1 MTEKIIPP
9 KKAVYLEG
17 PKSRSYELGFVF
29 RVFWQFIKG
38 FRSLHFAGPCI
49 TVFGSA
55 RFKEDHIYYKAAV
68 EFGKRIADMGFTTL
82 TGGGPGVM
90 EAANRGALKTGDKAS
105 AVIFSYHLSR
115 SQILM
120 YINR

>member
-17 PKSRSYELGFVF
+17 PKSRSYELGFAF
-29 RVFWQFIKG
+29 RVFWQFLKG

-55 RFKEDHIYYKAAV
+55 RFKEDHIYYK
-68 EFGKRIADMGFTTL
+68 L
-82 TGGGPGVM
+82 
-90 EAANRGALKTGDKAS
+90 L
-105 AVIFSYHLSR
+105 LSLEKELPIWDLPR
-115 SQILM
+115 
-120 YINR
+120 